1 MDNHNPYIK
10 EERTTQWLKGKVQK
24 DKQRCTQHTHKTK
37 DRLTRI
43 PLKSGPLIC
52 AIFSEPFYKLG
63 LPDTTKGRPSNM
75 MNKCFKKWQN
85 KN

>member
-43 PLKSGPLIC
+43 PLKSGGELRCSGKESSSCSPRVNLVTNPVINH
-52 AIFSEPFYKLG
+52 E
-63 LPDTTKGRPSNM
+63 
-75 MNKCFKKWQN
+75 
-85 KN
+85 